1 VFEVI
6 DASKGQEAAM
16 TYGATEKYE
25 YLQDDQIAD
34 YSEEAVPE
42 RDPAYRRPAGTLCDP
57 ETAEYVP
64 LEERRALAQRL
75 EELGMSP
82 AKVAFVARL

>member
-1 VFEVI
+1 MRYWTKENL
-6 DASKGQEAAM
+6 
-16 TYGATEKYE
+16 EKRE
-25 YLQDDQIAD
+25 DDPVVD

-57 ETAEYVP
+57 ETVEYVP
-64 LEERRALAQRL
+64 VEERHALARRL

-82 AKVAFVARL
+82 VRVAFVASL